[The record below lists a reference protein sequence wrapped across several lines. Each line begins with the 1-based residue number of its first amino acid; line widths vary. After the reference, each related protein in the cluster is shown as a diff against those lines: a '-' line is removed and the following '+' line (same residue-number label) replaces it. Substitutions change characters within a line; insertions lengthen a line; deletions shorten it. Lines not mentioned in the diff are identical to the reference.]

1 MLTEPTTE
9 KLKAMRLEGMMA
21 AWREQQAQP
30 QVASL
35 SFDERLGL
43 LIDAEWLHRENL
55 RLAILRR
62 LPDNPPPLPRVPF
75 QGRRRPMRQAASV
88 RRRRT

>member
-43 LIDAEWLHRENL
+43 LIDAELAPPRERLHRACATRGE
-55 RLAILRR
+55 AE
-62 LPDNPPPLPRVPF
+62 DVP
-75 QGRRRPMRQAASV
+75 SV
-88 RRRRT
+88 C